1 MFSILEGRKAC
12 MLFKFPEKVPQIIKA
27 AVQADLH
34 NRGVSGLKE
43 GDRLFDTVLINI
55 GTR

>member
-43 GDRLFDTVLINI
+43 GDRLFDTVFINI
-55 GTR
+55 GNR